1 MEVPFVGSSYRMD
14 ARSFDVQRS
23 INLYP
28 IVSESSFSK
37 SKTSLRGC
45 AGLRL
50 FAEVGGGAIRG
61 CISSTS
67 GRAFVVSGQEFYE
80 LDANGTATLRGTL
93 NTQTSRV
100 SIAENINQIMIVD
113 GTDGWIFTKATN
125 AFTQITDVDF
135 PTCSVVTY
143 QDGYFIVVKD
153 GSQDFYISAI
163 NNGTSWGALDFA
175 AAESSP
181 DNLISLISDNGNL
194 WLFGNR
200 STEVYQN
207 TGAAA
212 FPFERINGAVI
223 QTGCAAA
230 FTVKKFDSS
239 IAWLGVDEQG
249 RGVVWQAQGYGVKR
263 LSTRAIERRINEA
276 LDFTDSYAW
285 VYQQEGSLFYVLQ
298 IKGLDSSLVYDASTG
313 EWHERMYLD
322 PVTNTRQLH
331 RGSCHFF
338 FAQKTLVGDRENG
351 NIYELRLDVYD
362 DNGDE
367 MVRERIAPII
377 SDEKRLISHSSFEL
391 DMEVGVGLTTGQGS
405 DPKIMLQY
413 SDDNGY
419 TYSSE
424 LWTDIG
430 TKGNYQTRVVWRQ
443 LGMSRDRVYKVS
455 VSDPVFVQI
464 NAAYLNSGA

>member
-14 ARSFDVQRS
+14 ARSFGVQRS

-28 IVSESSFSK
+28 IVSESAFSK

-50 FAEVGGGAIRG
+50 FATVGGGAIRG

-67 GRAFVVSGQEFYE
+67 GRSFVVSGQEFYE
-80 LDANGTATLRGTL
+80 VFSDGTSTLRGTL

-100 SIAENINQIMIVD
+100 SIAENINQIILVD

-135 PTCSVVTY
+135 PTCNVVTY
-143 QDGYFIVVKD
+143 QDGYFIVVED
-153 GSQDFYISAI
+153 GTQKFYISAI
-163 NNGTSWGALDFA
+163 NDGTSWDALDFA
-175 AAESSP
+175 SVESSP
-181 DNLISLISDNGNL
+181 DNLTSVISDNGNL

-212 FPFERINGAVI
+212 FPFERIGGAVI

-230 FTVKKFDSS
+230 FSVQKFDNS

-263 LSTRAIERRINEA
+263 LSTRAIERRINQA
-276 LDFTDSYAW
+276 TDFTDSYAW

-298 IKGLDSSLVYDASTG
+298 IRGLDSSLVYDASTG

-322 PVTNTRQLH
+322 PTTNTRQLH

-338 FAQKTLVGDRENG
+338 FAQKNLVGDRENG
-351 NIYELRLDVYD
+351 NVYELRLDVYD

-391 DMEVGVGLTTGQGS
+391 DMEVGVGLTSGQGS
-405 DPKIMLQY
+405 DPKIMMQY

-419 TYSSE
+419 TFSSE
-424 LWTDIG
+424 IWTDMG
-430 TKGNYQTRVVWRQ
+430 KLGNYQTRVVWRQ
-443 LGMSRDRVYKVS
+443 LGSSRDRVYKVS
-455 VSDPVFVQI
+455 ISDPVFVQI

>member
-1 MEVPFVGSSYRMD
+1 MKIPFVGSTYKMD
-14 ARSFDVQRS
+14 ARSFDVQRT

-28 IVSESSFSK
+28 IISESDFSK
-37 SKTSLRGC
+37 SKTSMRSC

-50 FAEVGGGAIRG
+50 FATVGGGSIRG

-80 LDANGTATLRGTL
+80 VFADGTSTLRGTL

-100 SIAENINQIMIVD
+100 SIAENISQIMLVD

-153 GSQDFYISAI
+153 GTQEFYISAI
-163 NNGTSWGALDFA
+163 NDGTSWDALDFA
-175 AAESSP
+175 SVESSP
-181 DNLISLISDNGNL
+181 DNLTSVISDRGNL

-200 STEVYQN
+200 STEVYNN

-212 FPFERINGAVI
+212 FPFERLSGALMNI
-223 QTGCAAA
+223 GCAAP
-230 FTVKKFDSS
+230 FSVKKFNNS
-239 IAWLGVDEQG
+239 IAWLAVDEQG
-249 RGVVWQAQGYGVKR
+249 RGIVVQAEGYNTRKI
-263 LSTRAIERRINEA
+263 STRAIERRINEA

-298 IKGLDSSLVYDASTG
+298 IRGLDSSLVYDASTG

-322 PVTNTRQLH
+322 PATNTRQLH

-338 FAQKTLVGDRENG
+338 FGQKNLVGDRENG

-377 SDEKRLISHSSFEL
+377 SDEKRLITHNSLEL
-391 DMEVGVGLTTGQGS
+391 DMEVGVGLTSGQGS
-405 DPKIMLQY
+405 DPQMMMQY
-413 SDDNGY
+413 SDDNGA
-419 TYSSE
+419 TWSSE
-424 LWTDIG
+424 IWTTIG
-430 TKGNYQTRVVWRQ
+430 KLGNYQTRVVFRQ